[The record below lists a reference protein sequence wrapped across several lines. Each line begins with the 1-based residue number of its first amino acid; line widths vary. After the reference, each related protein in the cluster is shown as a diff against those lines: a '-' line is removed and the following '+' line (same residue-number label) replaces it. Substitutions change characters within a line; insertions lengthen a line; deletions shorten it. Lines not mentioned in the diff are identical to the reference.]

1 MSNSA
6 TPRIVAHQAP
16 LPSTISRNL
25 LKLICIES
33 VMLPN
38 YLILCPLFSSCLQ
51 PFPAS
56 KVFPMSQLVASG
68 GQSTGASASPSNEC
82 SELIQNSSLLLICPG
97 CPCTAWLITSLNY
110 ASLFATR
117 VWSMKGATLLS
128 TLNSSSFLSF

>member
-25 LKLICIES
+25 LKFISTES

-38 YLILCPLFSSCLQ
+38 HLILCPLFSSCLQ

-56 KVFPMSQLVASG
+56 GSFSMSQLITSG
-68 GQSTGASASPSNEC
+68 GQSIGASASLSNEC
-82 SELIQNSSLLLICPG
+82 SELIHNSSLLLICLG

-110 ASLFATR
+110 ASLFATKM
-117 VWSMKGATLLS
+117 WSIKGATLLS
-128 TLNSSSFLSF
+128 ALNSNSFFSF